1 MGFFDTF
8 KVMKD
13 IVSGGIE
20 SFKTGEKLDELI
32 EKVED
37 DYEDVLMTAA
47 EKKLLKNYKR
57 SAKAYDDNSDTDKND
72 ELIQKLDDDKLAFLE
87 ALQENS
93 SLPKSLRNEIKTA
106 VNEFKDADNSAL
118 DSLGEVLEK
127 NAETDEER
135 AEVRKTLNESKRK

>member
-13 IVSGGIE
+13 IVSGGIA
-20 SFKTGEKLDELI
+20 SFKAGEKLDELI

-37 DYEDVLMTAA
+37 DYDDVLTAA

-106 VNEFKDADNSAL
+106 VKEFKDADNSAL